1 MKHKSLWRER
11 AQQCQKIEIQHDMVK
26 NFNWHD
32 WGKLLLIEAS
42 KFQTYLL
49 FNHMWTLKFNGWQ
62 TNAFF
67 AVVNQMSGGTPPSLW
82 LLPSTVLSSELCTTT
97 DLITALGSSQKLGV
111 AAEHLIDGSEIS
123 ICWSSFE
130 FLSQHNIER
139 RSNYNYY
146 VICLQVLYIRTF
158 TNFFYVLKG
167 NLIFSSLKKTITK

>member
-1 MKHKSLWRER
+1 MTWS
-11 AQQCQKIEIQHDMVK
+11 KILTGM
-26 NFNWHD
+26 
-32 WGKLLLIEAS
+32 IEAS
-42 KFQTYLL
+42 CFSLKPLSFKLTVL

-67 AVVNQMSGGTPPSLW
+67 AVVNQMFGGTPPSLW

-130 FLSQHNIER
+130 FLSQHNIET
-139 RSNYNYY
+139 RSNYNY

-158 TNFFYVLKG
+158 TNFFNVLKG
-167 NLIFSSLKKTITK
+167 NLIFSGLKKTITKS